1 VKFFKEEGCNKM
13 TCSCGAQ
20 MCYVCGQPVKSYK
33 HFNGNGGDR
42 YDLYVRYSMRN
53 VFSLLLLLA
62 GVLCTVIV
70 TY

>member
-1 VKFFKEEGCNKM
+1 
-13 TCSCGAQ
+13 